1 MRFAFLNDL
10 SFAVGTLISTFIF
23 ANHAT
28 AQSDRAPI
36 PDLTGTWGRNALFLE
51 QPLSGSG
58 PVTFRL
64 RTPIGTMDFY
74 KGYIGDYTNPIL
86 KPEAAAVIKK
96 LGDVSLGGKPFP
108 TPHDQCWPE
117 PTPFVLGAQ
126 FGVQL
131 LQAKDEVVLL
141 YLSDHMVR
149 HVRLNVPHA
158 GHVIPTWQG
167 DSVGHYEGDTL
178 VIDTV
183 GVKVGPLSLV
193 DLYGTPHSSALHVV
207 ERYRLIDGVAAR
219 DAQRRHESNYLPPG
233 VPNPVMNE
241 YGRGSIDPDVQKK
254 GLQAEVTVDDP
265 GMFTTTW
272 SGLVTYRHVVGD
284 WPEAVCA
291 ENRREYYNNKNSEVP
306 QADKPDF

>member
-1 MRFAFLNDL
+1 MPFSPVKKL
-10 SFAVGTLISTFIF
+10 SIAAGTLFSTAIL
-23 ANHAT
+23 ANA
-28 AQSDRAPI
+28 AMAAI
-36 PDLTGTWGRNALFLE
+36 PDLTGTWGRNSFFLE
-51 QPLSGSG
+51 QPSSGSG

-64 RTPIGTMDFY
+64 RTPIGTMDLL

-96 LGDVSLGGKPFP
+96 LGDVSLGGKNFP

-126 FGVQL
+126 LGVQL
-131 LQAKDEVVLL
+131 LQTKDEVVLL

-158 GHVIPTWQG
+158 ARVIPTWQG
-167 DSVGHYEGDTL
+167 DSVGHYEADTL

-183 GVKVGPLSLV
+183 GMKVGPLSMV
-193 DLYGTPHSSALHVV
+193 DLYGTPHSSALHVI
-207 ERYRLIDGVAAR
+207 ERYRLIDGVDAR
-219 DAQRRHESNYLPPG
+219 DAQQRHESKYFPPRI
-233 VPNPVMNE
+233 PNPLMNE
-241 YGRGSIDPDVQKK
+241 YGRGSIDPDVAKK
-254 GLQAEVTVDDP
+254 GLQAEITVDDP
-265 GMFTTTW
+265 AVFTTTW

-291 ENRREYYNNKNSEVP
+291 ENRREYYNNRDSEAP
-306 QADKPDF
+306 QADKADF

>member
-1 MRFAFLNDL
+1 MRFALVKEI
-10 SFAVGTLISTFIF
+10 SVAAGSLISTAIF
-23 ANHAT
+23 VNSAT
-28 AQSDRAPI
+28 AQGDGATV
-36 PDLTGTWGRNALFLE
+36 PDLTGTWGRNAFFLE
-51 QPLSGSG
+51 LPSSGSG

-64 RTPIGTMDFY
+64 RTPIGTMDVL

-86 KPEAAAVIKK
+86 KPEATAVIKK
-96 LGDVSLGGKPFP
+96 LGDASLGGRTFP

-126 FGVQL
+126 LGVQL

-158 GHVIPTWQG
+158 ARVIPTWQG
-167 DSVGHYEGDTL
+167 DSVGHYEADAL

-183 GVKVGPLSLV
+183 GVKVGPLSMV

-207 ERYRLIDGVAAR
+207 ERYRLIDGMDAR
-219 DAQRRHESNYLPPG
+219 DAQRRHESKYFPPG
-233 VPNPVMNE
+233 IPNPLMNE
-241 YGRGSIDPDVQKK
+241 YGRGNIDPDVGKK
-254 GLQAEVTVDDP
+254 GLQAEITVDDP
-265 GMFTTTW
+265 SMFTTTW
-272 SGLVTYRHVVGD
+272 SGLVTYRRVIGD

-291 ENRREYYNNKNSEVP
+291 ENRREYYNNKDSEVP
-306 QADKPDF
+306 QADKQDF